1 MTNTNSVSSKERDN
15 DVATSL
21 PEDGDGVEEDI
32 LEQEIPSF
40 IIDDKKK
47 THRRILPTAKP
58 EKVKNTTTTTTTHH
72 KLSAEELLLVAT
84 QIKRTSLQLKLDN
97 DNKCIV
103 ISGVTKNDKQ
113 QGTDG
118 ANQTTINCFFVRD

>member
-1 MTNTNSVSSKERDN
+1 MTYMNGISSEERDN
-15 DVATSL
+15 VVATSL
-21 PEDGDGVEEDI
+21 PEEGDGVEEDI

-84 QIKRTSLQLKLDN
+84 QIKRTSLKLKLDR
-97 DNKCIV
+97 DN
-103 ISGVTKNDKQ
+103 
-113 QGTDG
+113 
-118 ANQTTINCFFVRD
+118 NCLLYTSPSPRDSR

>member
-58 EKVKNTTTTTTTHH
+58 EKVKNTTTTTTIHH
-72 KLSAEELLLVAT
+72 KLSAKELVLVAP
-84 QIKRTSLQLKLDN
+84 QIERTSLKLN
-97 DNKCIV
+97 WILITNV
-103 ISGVTKNDKQ
+103 PSFLV
-113 QGTDG
+113 
-118 ANQTTINCFFVRD
+118 

>member
-1 MTNTNSVSSKERDN
+1 MTNTNGVSSQERD
-15 DVATSL
+15 DVVASSL

-47 THRRILPTAKP
+47 THRRILPTTKP
-58 EKVKNTTTTTTTHH
+58 EMVKNITTTITTHH

-84 QIKRTSLQLKLDN
+84 QIKRTSLQLKLD
-97 DNKCIV
+97 
-103 ISGVTKNDKQ
+103 
-113 QGTDG
+113 
-118 ANQTTINCFFVRD
+118 